1 MYIVEVSFPQSI
13 YEISEDI
20 ISLIPVIKL
29 SQASLVGLE
38 VPINL
43 ISITTTGTYV
53 HYELFVFSCHS
64 YTYY

>member
-1 MYIVEVSFPQSI
+1 MYIVDVRFVKSI
-13 YEISEDI
+13 YKISEGI
-20 ISLIPVIKL
+20 ISLNPVITL
-29 SQASLVGLE
+29 SPASLVRLE

-53 HYELFVFSCHS
+53 HYELFVLSCCS